1 MRGLDRRLR
10 QLEERAGVNEP
21 GLSVIIRT
29 GVPRA
34 QHGSEGAGPICA
46 SIVSGPNK
54 GTWMVREECETETA
68 FMSRVERTAAG
79 L

>member
-10 QLEERAGVNEP
+10 QLEERAGVNEL
-21 GLSVIIRT
+21 GLSVILRT

-34 QHGSEGAGPICA
+34 EHDSEFARPICA
-46 SIVSGPNK
+46 SIVSGPNR
-54 GTWMVREECETETA
+54 GTWMVREEGETATA
-68 FMSRVERTAAG
+68 FMSRVEKTGAG

>member
-1 MRGLDRRLR
+1 MKSIERRVKA
-10 QLEERAGVNEP
+10 LEEKAGVKEP
-21 GLSVIIRT
+21 GFSVIIRT

-34 QHGSEGAGPICA
+34 GRGSEGAGPICA

-54 GTWMVREECETETA
+54 GTWMVREAGETETA
-68 FMSRVERTAAG
+68 FLSRVEMTVAG